1 MSPFFL
7 NYAAAIFLFLAGLYG
22 LVRERNA
29 VRLILNLGL
38 MESAT
43 YLLLV
48 VVGYRQGG
56 TAPIFY
62 EEEVIPG
69 QILVVD
75 PIVQA
80 LTLTSIVIGVA
91 ILALALA
98 LVIQLARHYRTLD
111 TGRIREL
118 RG

>member
-1 MSPFFL
+1 MFVI
-7 NYAAAIFLFLAGLYG
+7 NYVAAILLFLIGLYG
-22 LVRERNA
+22 LIRQRNA
-29 VRLILNLGL
+29 VRMILNLGL

-43 YLLLV
+43 YLFLV
-48 VVGYRQGG
+48 AVGYRAGA

-62 EEEVIPG
+62 EADIIPG
-69 QILVVD
+69 ETPAVD

-80 LTLTSIVIGVA
+80 LTLTSIVIGVVT
-91 ILALALA
+91 LALALA

-111 TGRIREL
+111 AGQMREL

>member
-1 MSPFFL
+1 MFVM
-7 NYAAAIFLFLAGLYG
+7 NYIAAILLFLIGLFG
-22 LVRERNA
+22 LIRQRNLVRM
-29 VRLILNLGL
+29 ILNLGL
-38 MESAT
+38 MESST

-48 VVGYRQGG
+48 VIGYRQGG

-62 EEEVIPG
+62 EAHIVPG
-69 QILVVD
+69 ETITVD

-80 LTLTSIVIGVA
+80 LTSTSIVIGVVTM
-91 ILALALA
+91 ALALA

-111 TGRIREL
+111 AGQIREL